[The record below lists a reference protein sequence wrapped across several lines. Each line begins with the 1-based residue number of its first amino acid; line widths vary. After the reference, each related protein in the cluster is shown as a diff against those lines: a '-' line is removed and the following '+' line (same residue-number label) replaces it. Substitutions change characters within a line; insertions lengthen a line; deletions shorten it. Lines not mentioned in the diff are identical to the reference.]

1 MKCYAILKTPTG
13 TTTTLAT
20 HLKRHPDDFGA
31 YEKELCARQ
40 SSKCAT
46 VAKPTVLQ
54 PSVADRYKPKLK
66 STAPKAQQM
75 TKAIAGFVVRGMHSY
90 NVVEEL
96 GFLAIVNAAIP
107 EYVVPSRTT
116 FSRTIIPELYAS
128 KKRSLMDN
136 LQAVIDSGV
145 EAISITTDGWTS
157 RANESYLSVTCHVMD
172 SSFQQH
178 VHALACTE
186 MAEAHTAG
194 NLVVFLKSVMKEW
207 ALPDRGTVPVHI
219 VTDNGRNFTAAIAQ
233 SPWIG
238 IKRLGHTLQ
247 LCVSDVKREVPGLS
261 QLCAKARA
269 IVGRYKKSPK
279 ARARLIEVQREMQ
292 LDVLEVVQDV
302 PTRWNSEHQMMSRLL
317 KLRKPITVELSEC
330 DGVDNLTAAEW
341 KLMTADVKVLDPLAQ
356 ATTVLSGDKYPTLS
370 QVIPLLECTSIV
382 LARYAAQSDE
392 SSTIAVCLA
401 RSIKARFPAVKTS
414 EDTALA
420 MLLDP
425 RFKDACYTARAE
437 KKWACTLL
445 TKAAEGT
452 LEDVHCE
459 PSTFELRSESL
470 LQFFQS
476 F

>member
-1 MKCYAILKTPTG
+1 MADADIATAVKGANPIWKFFVKIPPGHEAQCLKCHAILKTPTS
-13 TTTTLAT
+13 TTTTLAM
-20 HLKRHPDDFGA
+20 HLKRHPDDLGEC
-31 YEKELCARQ
+31 EKERCARQ
-40 SSKCAT
+40 RAKCAA
-46 VAKPTVLQ
+46 VAKPNLQQ
-54 PSVADRYKPKLK
+54 PSVADRFKPKVK
-66 STAPKAQQM
+66 STTPKAQMM

-90 NVVEEL
+90 NVVEEP
-96 GFLAIVNAAIP
+96 GFLAVMEAAMP

-116 FSRTIIPELYAS
+116 FSRTIIPALYAL
-128 KKRSLMDN
+128 KKRSFMEN

-186 MAEAHTAG
+186 MADAHTAG

-207 ALPDRGTVPVHI
+207 ALPEPGTVPVYI

-238 IKRLGHTLQ
+238 IKRFGHTLQ
-247 LCVSDVKREVPGLS
+247 LCVSDVKREVHGFS

-269 IVGRYKKSPK
+269 IVGRYMKSPK
-279 ARARLIEVQREMQ
+279 ARARLMEIQREMK

-302 PTRWNSEHQMMSRLL
+302 PTRRNSEHQMTSRLL
-317 KLRKPITVELSEC
+317 KLRKPIIVELLEC
-330 DGVDNLTAAEW
+330 DGVDNLTAPEW
-341 KLMTADVKVLDPLAQ
+341 KLMTAVVKVLDPLAQ
-356 ATTVLSGDKYPTLS
+356 ATTELSGDKYPTLS

-392 SSTIAVCLA
+392 SSAIALSLA
-401 RSIKARFPAVKTS
+401 RSIKARFPGVKTS
-414 EDTALA
+414 EETALA

-437 KKWACTLL
+437 KK
-445 TKAAEGT
+445 
-452 LEDVHCE
+452 
-459 PSTFELRSESL
+459 
-470 LQFFQS
+470 
-476 F
+476 